1 MQHEQDYPDGQQGW
15 TIALILEVIALLF
28 GIVSLLG
35 GRMMGWGMMGP
46 GMMYGY
52 RSHPW

>member
-1 MQHEQDYPDGQQGW
+1 MQHEQDYPDGRQGW
-15 TIALILEVIALLF
+15 TIALILGVIALLF

-35 GRMMGWGMMGP
+35 GGMMGWGMMGP

-52 RSHPW
+52 GSHPW